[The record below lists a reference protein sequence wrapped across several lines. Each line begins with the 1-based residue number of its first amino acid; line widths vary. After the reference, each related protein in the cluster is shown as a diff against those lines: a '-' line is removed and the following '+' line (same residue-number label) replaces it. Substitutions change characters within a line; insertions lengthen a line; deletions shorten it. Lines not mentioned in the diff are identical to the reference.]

1 MSMVFLEVCRMMEV
15 RDDSEGRPHIGWTM
29 GVEVGKRAKSL
40 EPPKECLH
48 VP

>member
-1 MSMVFLEVCRMMEV
+1 MMEV
-15 RDDSEGRPHIGWTM
+15 RDDSEGRQHIGWTM